1 MKKISL
7 ALTAATLFVA
17 CGNDAKNIHTL
28 EAADFA
34 AVLQE
39 QSMPLVDV
47 RTAEEYAEGHL
58 PGAINV
64 DVKQPDF
71 SNRATQ
77 AIKESGNQD
86 SPVAVYCLR
95 GSRSMKA
102 ATLLAK
108 EGKEVYNL
116 AGGITA
122 WKEAGM
128 PVEK

>member
-1 MKKISL
+1 
-7 ALTAATLFVA
+7 
-17 CGNDAKNIHTL
+17 
-28 EAADFA
+28 
-34 AVLQE
+34 
-39 QSMPLVDV
+39 MPLVDV

>member
-1 MKKISL
+1 MKKLSL
-7 ALTAATLFVA
+7 ALTAAALFVA

-28 EAADFA
+28 EATDFA
-34 AVLQE
+34 AALQE
-39 QSMPLVDV
+39 QSMPIVDV

-71 SNRATQ
+71 VDRYTKHSTLNTEHSA
-77 AIKESGNQD
+77 
-86 SPVAVYCLR
+86 VAVYCLR

-116 AGGITA
+116 AGGINA